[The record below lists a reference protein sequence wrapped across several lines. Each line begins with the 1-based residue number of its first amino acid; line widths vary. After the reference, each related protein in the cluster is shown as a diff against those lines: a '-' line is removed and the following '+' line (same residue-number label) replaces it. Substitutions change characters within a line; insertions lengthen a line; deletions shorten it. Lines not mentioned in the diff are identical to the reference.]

1 MANFDELLPEEA
13 DEQNQRLMHDL
24 RRIYRTDTQT
34 VEHLAHMRK
43 RLLAKDESSAYD
55 HESTQQHYTPPT
67 IQQVQSITRN
77 AKQTRFAVVEERSWQ
92 GRLSVLAAVLL
103 TALLVGSLLLVL
115 SLARR
120 SSEGTPG
127 NTLHPS
133 KLAGGS
139 GILISLHMIDLTTG
153 WVLSEHAVLRTTD
166 GGLQWKNVTPPNTLV
181 TQESMAAFLTTSL
194 AWVATPQ
201 ANGTTTQ
208 VLRTTDGGQTWQQS
222 TVQATFLRQITFSD
236 SQHGWILSG
245 WGATGGPAE
254 AVSVFRTSD
263 GGKTWNNVASALPAS
278 TDTPPPGHLPFGGQK
293 SGIHFLNTSTGWV
306 TGTVVV
312 NDLAWLYV
320 SHDGGSTWYQQSLS
334 LPLGVPSAQL
344 SLISPTFFSA
354 TDGILPVIFSDGV
367 TGRGIA
373 TDIYVTHDGG
383 TTWKSTMPLPA
394 AFGTIDFVDTQ
405 HGWVTD
411 GMVLY
416 NTSDG
421 GQHWTKLSP
430 GTNFKQI
437 TYLSFVSST
446 TGWAIGRQSNTSSFL
461 LKTVDGGKTWTPIP
475 ISFSDR

>member
-1 MANFDELLPEEA
+1 MADFDELLPEEA
-13 DEQNQRLMHDL
+13 DERDQRLVRDL
-24 RRIYRTDTQT
+24 RRVYRTDTQT
-34 VEHLAHMRK
+34 VEHLAHIRQ
-43 RLLAKDESSAYD
+43 RLLANDDSSAYD
-55 HESTQQHYTPPT
+55 YESMQQHDTPPK
-67 IQQVQSITRN
+67 IQPAQSSTRN
-77 AKQTRFAVVEERSWQ
+77 AKQTHFAIVEEKSWQ
-92 GRLSVLAAVLL
+92 HRLSVLAAVLL

-127 NTLHPS
+127 NTLHSS

-139 GILISLHMIDLTTG
+139 GTLISLHMINLTTG
-153 WVLSEHAVLRTTD
+153 WALGEHAILRTSD
-166 GGLQWKNVTPPNTLV
+166 GGLQWKNVTPPHTVL
-181 TQESMAAFLTTSL
+181 TRESMAAFFTASLT
-194 AWVATPQ
+194 WVATSQ

-208 VLRTTDGGQTWQQS
+208 VLRTTDGGQTWQMS
-222 TVQATFLRQITFSD
+222 TVQATFLKQITFID

-263 GGKTWNNVASALPAS
+263 GGKTWSNVASALPAS
-278 TDTPPPGHLPFGGQK
+278 TDMPPPGHLPFGGQK

-334 LPLGVPSAQL
+334 LPPGVPSAQL

-354 TDGILPVIFSDGV
+354 TDGILPVIFSDLISGK
-367 TGRGIA
+367 GIA
-373 TDIYVTHDGG
+373 TDIYVTHDA

-430 GTNFKQI
+430 GPNFKQI
-437 TYLSFVSST
+437 TELSFVSSS
-446 TGWAIGRQSNTSSFL
+446 TGWAIGGQSNNASFL

-475 ISFSDR
+475 FSISDR